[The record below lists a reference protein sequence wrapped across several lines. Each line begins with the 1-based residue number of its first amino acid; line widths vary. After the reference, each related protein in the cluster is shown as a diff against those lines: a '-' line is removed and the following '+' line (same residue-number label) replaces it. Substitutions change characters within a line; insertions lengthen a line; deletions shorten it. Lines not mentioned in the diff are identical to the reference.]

1 MFRSSGIGRARQQPS
16 GLGGQGFVG
25 READPRA
32 DRAQREAAAHV
43 ADVLLGQP
51 EAGRSHE
58 GATGRDDRPQPA
70 GHTRVVPE
78 QTVQGQETRHRP
90 ETANTARQSEYNYS
104 HIPAAPAY
112 NCIHYEHCIIPGVPN
127 ASGAL
132 LNLCAD
138 EIILLRVVDT
148 RDTVRRVHYVR
159 RQSIVQYFT

>member
-1 MFRSSGIGRARQQPS
+1 MFRSNGIGRARQQPS

-25 READPRA
+25 WEADPRA

-51 EAGRSHE
+51 EAGRPHE

-90 ETANTARQSEYNYS
+90 KTANTARQSEYCSRIITRNTTPAIQS
-104 HIPAAPAY
+104 HVSRTL
-112 NCIHYEHCIIPGVPN
+112 NIPGVCDPK
-127 ASGAL
+127 S
-132 LNLCAD
+132 
-138 EIILLRVVDT
+138 V
-148 RDTVRRVHYVR
+148 
-159 RQSIVQYFT
+159 